1 MVLLSKLA
9 SKPASRKDERRC
21 VLVADVCICS
31 PSSLLSLWLLLGIFV
46 QKVFEKISMD
56 KRGKIIKKNQGTFI
70 TPIFKVDITTM
81 PLFFL
86 MFYSLVPKIE
96 ICMYQTILNKISK
109 SSHSGLSS
117 PCRSSALLE
126 ALSLLDGFPRP

>member
-81 PLFFL
+81 PLFFSDVL
-86 MFYSLVPKIE
+86 L
-96 ICMYQTILNKISK
+96 
-109 SSHSGLSS
+109 
-117 PCRSSALLE
+117 ALAKTE
-126 ALSLLDGFPRP
+126 LLYTKNAGA